1 MACFFIGNR
10 LIVHK
15 IVIKKETIRLDSLF
29 LVSFA
34 DGVLIP
40 PLLRARYM
48 PFLHGGYI
56 PARCAAPW

>member
-40 PLLRARYM
+40 PLLPAHCRASRRVGCRAHRHEA
-48 PFLHGGYI
+48 F
-56 PARCAAPW
+56 W